1 MRLMNT
7 AAQVPFVLTADRD
20 PATGEARDD
29 ATTFMLRC
37 LSATENGALD
47 DSLVNVNPTIKGTTE
62 DTMDVEIG
70 GMQFSMSTR
79 NINRVR
85 LGLCGWDGLTD
96 PDTGEE
102 IPFTQEPLRI
112 GGRRFMAVP
121 LSVVDRFP
129 PEAIKELSSKI
140 GEIASLSAKEGN

>member
-7 AAQVPFVLTADRD
+7 AAQIPFVLPDDRD
-20 PATGEARDD
+20 PATGEPRDD

-37 LSATENGALD
+37 LSATENGALN
-47 DSLVNVNPTIKGTTE
+47 DSLVNLNPTIKGTTE
-62 DTMDVEIG
+62 DNMEVDVG

-129 PEAIKELSSKI
+129 QEAINELARKI
-140 GEIASLSAKEGN
+140 GEIATLSAKEGN